1 MIYKLC
7 KKKIGVYYIITITNF
22 GFVYKTKKKHE
33 KPKKPK
39 KTNKQTKNNEK
50 KTIEHFFFYL
60 SHFSETKRFTNVSRI
75 SGYTHPVL
83 VVLVTNVNMGIL
95 DITCLAS
102 KITHVHP

>member
-1 MIYKLC
+1 MSGLFTKQ
-7 KKKIGVYYIITITNF
+7 KKKQN
-22 GFVYKTKKKHE
+22 TKSK
-33 KPKKPK
+33 
-39 KTNKQTKNNEK
+39 KQTNNEK
-50 KTIEHFFFYL
+50 KTIEQLFFFHL
-60 SHFSETKRFTNVSRI
+60 LHFSETKRFTNVSRI

>member
-1 MIYKLC
+1 MSGLFTKQ
-7 KKKIGVYYIITITNF
+7 KKQN
-22 GFVYKTKKKHE
+22 TKSK
-33 KPKKPK
+33 
-39 KTNKQTKNNEK
+39 KQTNNEK
-50 KTIEHFFFYL
+50 KQLNNCFFFHL
-60 SHFSETKRFTNVSRI
+60 LHFSETKRFTNVSRI

>member
-1 MIYKLC
+1 MSGL
-7 KKKIGVYYIITITNF
+7 F
-22 GFVYKTKKKHE
+22 TKQRKQNTKS
-33 KPKKPK
+33 K
-39 KTNKQTKNNEK
+39 KQTNNEK
-50 KTIEHFFFYL
+50 NNLTIGFFFHL
-60 SHFSETKRFTNVSRI
+60 LHFSETKRFTNVSRI

>member
-1 MIYKLC
+1 MSGLFTKQKKNKTRKAKNKQTM
-7 KKKIGVYYIITITNF
+7 KKKI
-22 GFVYKTKKKHE
+22 E
-33 KPKKPK
+33 
-39 KTNKQTKNNEK
+39 QL
-50 KTIEHFFFYL
+50 FFFFHL
-60 SHFSETKRFTNVSRI
+60 LHFSETKRFTNVSRI

>member
-1 MIYKLC
+1 MSGL
-7 KKKIGVYYIITITNF
+7 F
-22 GFVYKTKKKHE
+22 TKQRKQNTKS
-33 KPKKPK
+33 K
-39 KTNKQTKNNEK
+39 KQTNNEK
-50 KTIEHFFFYL
+50 KTIEQLFFFHL
-60 SHFSETKRFTNVSRI
+60 LHFSETKRFTNVSRI

>member
-1 MIYKLC
+1 MSGLFTKQ
-7 KKKIGVYYIITITNF
+7 KKKQN
-22 GFVYKTKKKHE
+22 TKSK
-33 KPKKPK
+33 
-39 KTNKQTKNNEK
+39 KQTNNEK
-50 KTIEHFFFYL
+50 KNNLTIVFFHL

>member
-1 MIYKLC
+1 MSLIYYFHKECQVCLQN
-7 KKKIGVYYIITITNF
+7 KKKN
-22 GFVYKTKKKHE
+22 KTRKAK
-33 KPKKPK
+33 
-39 KTNKQTKNNEK
+39 NKQTMKKKQLNNC
-50 KTIEHFFFYL
+50 FFFFHL
-60 SHFSETKRFTNVSRI
+60 LHFSETKRFTNVSRI

>member
-1 MIYKLC
+1 MSGLFTKQ
-7 KKKIGVYYIITITNF
+7 KKN
-22 GFVYKTKKKHE
+22 KTRKAK
-33 KPKKPK
+33 
-39 KTNKQTKNNEK
+39 NKQTMKKNNL
-50 KTIEHFFFYL
+50 TIVFFHL

>member
-1 MIYKLC
+1 MSGLFTKQN
-7 KKKIGVYYIITITNF
+7 KKQN
-22 GFVYKTKKKHE
+22 TKSK
-33 KPKKPK
+33 
-39 KTNKQTKNNEK
+39 KQTNNEK
-50 KTIEHFFFYL
+50 KQLNNYFFFHL
-60 SHFSETKRFTNVSRI
+60 LHFSETKRFTNVSRI

>member
-1 MIYKLC
+1 MSGLFTKQ
-7 KKKIGVYYIITITNF
+7 KKKQN
-22 GFVYKTKKKHE
+22 TKSK
-33 KPKKPK
+33 
-39 KTNKQTKNNEK
+39 KQTNNEK
-50 KTIEHFFFYL
+50 KTIEQLFFFFHL
-60 SHFSETKRFTNVSRI
+60 LHFSETKRFTNVSRI